1 MPTCVPTNYKVLRVR
16 GNCKEGVFDPDLS
29 KGVCDKD
36 WITKLTFALSHLCR
50 PLTPSALFFHALSWL
65 CSCRYFCYIRG
76 SCRLPSVLTW
86 ANRCA
91 ERCGFADTEPESSF
105 MQSSLYYS

>member
-1 MPTCVPTNYKVLRVR
+1 MNRMPTCVPTNYKVLRVR
-16 GNCKEGVFDPDLS
+16 GNCKEGVFDADLS
-29 KGVCDKD
+29 KGHCDKN
-36 WITKLTFALSHLCR
+36 WITKLTFALSHL
-50 PLTPSALFFHALSWL
+50 
-65 CSCRYFCYIRG
+65 YFCYIRG

-91 ERCGFADTEPESSF
+91 ERCGFADIEPTNESG

>member
-16 GNCKEGVFDPDLS
+16 GNCKDGVFDADLS
-29 KGVCDKD
+29 KGHCDKN
-36 WITKLTFALSHLCR
+36 WITKLTFALSHL
-50 PLTPSALFFHALSWL
+50 
-65 CSCRYFCYIRG
+65 YFCYIRG
-76 SCRLPSVLTW
+76 SCRLPCVLTW

-91 ERCGFADTEPESSF
+91 ERCGFADIEPTNESG